1 MIRHRLSIRDGLI
14 LGAGFGVAVYIAFA
28 CDIFVNQDHVTV
40 HQETIELDEA
50 LLLGVLLAI
59 GLLIFAWRRYA
70 EQKREATLRRQA
82 EERARE
88 LSLQDAL
95 TGLPNRRRFDE
106 ALDTA
111 VASPARAGAAHAVF
125 LLDLNGFKRIND
137 VHGHAAGD
145 RALIEIS
152 GRLVKAMR
160 VGDIVARFGGD
171 EFAILAHH
179 LADPEVAT
187 GIAMRVIEIHRDP
200 IMIGS
205 DAHAVGTGIG
215 ISLISS
221 DMRDPA
227 EALRQADIALYRA
240 KDEGRSALRFFA
252 AEMDDR
258 VQEHDRM
265 IRELDA
271 AIAAHHIRPHFR
283 PVYDLRSGGVACF
296 EAVPRWEHAVLGEIA
311 VERFLAIADEAGLV
325 HELFDQIL
333 AEAIA
338 AARAWPVDVSLSI
351 DLQPVLLHDLGL
363 ADRIMRTLAAGGI
376 DPARLEL
383 EITES
388 ALVADVEAARRAL
401 EALRANGIRIALDN
415 FGTGYSSLYHLRT
428 FKLDKIKIDR
438 SFVEVMTTQPESAS
452 IVAALVGLG
461 HGLGLQ
467 VAADG
472 LGEGTSLAMLSA
484 TGCDLGQ
491 GAHLA
496 GLMDAAAASA
506 LFGDGCAARRRA

>member
-28 CDIFVNQDHVTV
+28 CDIFVNQDHVTI

-50 LLLGVLLAI
+50 LLLGILLAI

-187 GIAMRVIEIHRDP
+187 GIAMRVIEILRDP

-227 EALRQADIALYRA
+227 
-240 KDEGRSALRFFA
+240 
-252 AEMDDR
+252 
-258 VQEHDRM
+258 
-265 IRELDA
+265 
-271 AIAAHHIRPHFR
+271 
-283 PVYDLRSGGVACF
+283 
-296 EAVPRWEHAVLGEIA
+296 
-311 VERFLAIADEAGLV
+311 
-325 HELFDQIL
+325 
-333 AEAIA
+333 
-338 AARAWPVDVSLSI
+338 
-351 DLQPVLLHDLGL
+351 
-363 ADRIMRTLAAGGI
+363 
-376 DPARLEL
+376 
-383 EITES
+383 
-388 ALVADVEAARRAL
+388 
-401 EALRANGIRIALDN
+401 
-415 FGTGYSSLYHLRT
+415 
-428 FKLDKIKIDR
+428 
-438 SFVEVMTTQPESAS
+438 
-452 IVAALVGLG
+452 
-461 HGLGLQ
+461 
-467 VAADG
+467 
-472 LGEGTSLAMLSA
+472 
-484 TGCDLGQ
+484 
-491 GAHLA
+491 
-496 GLMDAAAASA
+496 
-506 LFGDGCAARRRA
+506 